1 MIGKEIQIPSVQ
13 NVKLDDGS
21 YVTVLPVNTSNE
33 VLIDNSSN
41 VISLTQALD
50 IRKTQIG
57 VDENNKP
64 IYDIEMIIDG
74 GGA

>member
-21 YVTVLPVNTSNE
+21 YVTELPVNTSNE
-33 VLIDNSSN
+33 VLIYNSTN